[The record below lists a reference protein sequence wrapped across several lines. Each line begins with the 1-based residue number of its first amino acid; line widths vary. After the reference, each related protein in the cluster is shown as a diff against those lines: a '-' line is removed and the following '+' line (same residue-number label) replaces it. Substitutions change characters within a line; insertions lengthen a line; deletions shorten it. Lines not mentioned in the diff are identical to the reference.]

1 VSGIFSRYLAFASI
15 RVKLWL
21 LIVLN
26 SSLALALAAAGML
39 AYQRHVQRDEAAH
52 KLIAQAN
59 ILAEGSTAPLSFD
72 DATAARETLGALRG
86 DPQVVEAILYSMTGA
101 VFARYERGSAEA
113 DEAHAQARPDGVYF
127 EGGSLLTFEPV
138 RVHGDRIGTIF
149 LRATNDVN
157 GQLRRY
163 LQIMLLV
170 VAVSLGLA
178 MFLSSGMQGMIATPI
193 KELSRVARQVT
204 AEKDYSVRA
213 LTRSGAEIG
222 ILIES
227 FNGMLAEI
235 ESRDLARRAAEE
247 LLRESEQRYALAAR
261 GANDGLW
268 DWKLATNE
276 IYFSPR
282 WNQMLGYGEPGVR
295 PEPEEWFSRIHPSD
309 RERVEA
315 EIAAHRKGATSE
327 FTSEYRMRHR
337 NGSFIWMLSRGAV
350 VRDETGRAIRMAGSQ
365 TDITEGKIGDPLTG
379 LPNRL
384 YFLDRLED
392 SIQKEGQKESQR
404 EKTGGIGFAVLFVD
418 LDRFKLVNDSLGHA
432 AGDELLM
439 GISRRLKASVRESAT
454 GSERRAHHVV
464 ARLGGDEFAVLLSGI
479 RQISDAVGVADR
491 ILASL
496 SAPFQ
501 IAGRQVFGTV
511 SIGIAPGSAGSSPE
525 DLLRDA
531 DAAMY
536 YAKTKGKAR
545 CEVFDEGMRDRAKA
559 RLEIETDLRRA
570 IDLNQLVLYYQPQMS
585 LTNNRVVGYEALV
598 RWQHPERGLV
608 PPSEFIPVAE
618 ETDLIVPLGR
628 WVLREACRQMALWHR
643 SFAVQ
648 PALTVSVN
656 VSFRQLG
663 DANLVDEVR
672 KALRESGLPPESLKL
687 EMTESSIMSN
697 TEMAIGVL
705 RQLKEIGVGLEID
718 DFGTGYSSLSNLS
731 RLPFDTVKI
740 DQSFVKDLHASG
752 ESAEIVRTILDL
764 ARSMGMSVVAEGV
777 ETVDQL
783 GVLTSLGCDYAQGYY
798 FSRPVDKDSTQALLR
813 ERHSLR
819 RAFAQLET
827 QPDSET
833 PGQPGAGAKVL
844 ELLDTL

>member
-1 VSGIFSRYLAFASI
+1 MPGVDGILSRYLAFASI

-39 AYQRHVQRDEAAH
+39 AYQRYVQRDEAAH
-52 KLIAQAN
+52 KLVAQAD
-59 ILAEGSTAPLSFD
+59 ILAEGSMAPLSFD
-72 DATAARETLGALRG
+72 DAKAAQETLAALHG
-86 DPQVVEAILYSMTGA
+86 DPQVAEAIVYTVAGA
-101 VFARYERGSAEA
+101 AFARYDRPGAPA
-113 DEAHAQARPDGVYF
+113 DVSGVEQVDVQHARARPDGVYF
-127 EGGSLLTFEPV
+127 EGDSLLTFQPV

-149 LRATNDVN
+149 LRSTTDIN

-163 LQIMLLV
+163 LGIMLLV
-170 VAVSLGLA
+170 VVVSLGLA
-178 MFLSSGMQGMIATPI
+178 MLLSSRMQGMIATPI
-193 KELSRVARQVT
+193 KELSRVARQIT

-213 LTRSGAEIG
+213 LARSGAEIG

-282 WNQMLGYGEPGVR
+282 WNQMLGYGDPGVR

-309 RERVEA
+309 RGRVDG
-315 EIAAHRKGATSE
+315 EIAAHRNGATSE

-350 VRDETGRAIRMAGSQ
+350 VRDENGRAIRMAGSQ

-392 SIQKEGQKESQR
+392 SIQKG
-404 EKTGGIGFAVLFVD
+404 TGGGIGFAVLFVD
-418 LDRFKLVNDSLGHA
+418 LDRFKLVNDSLGHG

-439 GISRRLKASVRESAT
+439 GISGRLKASVRGA
-454 GSERRAHHVV
+454 GAGPERLGNYVV
-464 ARLGGDEFAVLLSGI
+464 ARLGGDEFAVLLNGI
-479 RQISDAVGVADR
+479 RQISEATAVAER
-491 ILASL
+491 ILISL

-511 SIGIAPGSAGSSPE
+511 SIGIAPGNGANSPE

-545 CEVFDEGMRDRAKA
+545 YEVFDEGMRDRAKA
-559 RLEIETDLRRA
+559 RLDIETDLRKA
-570 IDLNQLVLYYQPQMS
+570 IDLNQLVLYYQPQIS
-585 LTNNRVVGYEALV
+585 LVNNGVIGYEALV

-608 PPSEFIPVAE
+608 GPVEFIPIAE

-643 SFAVQ
+643 NFAAD

-663 DANLVDEVR
+663 DTNLVDEVR

-697 TEMAIGVL
+697 PEMAIGIL

-740 DQSFVKDLHASG
+740 DQSFVRDLHATG
-752 ESAEIVRTILDL
+752 ESAEIVKTILDL

-777 ETVDQL
+777 ETAGQL

-798 FSRPVDKDSTQALLR
+798 FSRPVDCDATQALLR
-813 ERHSLR
+813 ERHSMR

-827 QPDSET
+827 
-833 PGQPGAGAKVL
+833 PGEPGKEAKVL
-844 ELLDTL
+844 ELLDAV

>member
-1 VSGIFSRYLAFASI
+1 VNGILSRYLAFASI

-26 SSLALALAAAGML
+26 SSLALVLAAAGML
-39 AYQRHVQRDEAAH
+39 AYQRYVQRDEAAH
-52 KLIAQAN
+52 KLIAQAG
-59 ILAEGSTAPLSFD
+59 ILAEGSMAPLSFD
-72 DATAARETLGALRG
+72 DARAARETLAALRG
-86 DPQVVEAILYSMTGA
+86 DSQVAEAIVYSNTGA
-101 VFARYERGSAEA
+101 AFARYDRAGAAAAAPALEYSR
-113 DEAHAQARPDGVYF
+113 ARRDGVYF
-127 EGGSLLTFEPV
+127 EGDSVLTFQPV

-149 LRATNDVN
+149 VRATNDVN

-170 VAVSLGLA
+170 VLVSLGLA
-178 MFLSSGMQGMIATPI
+178 MLLSSGMQGIIATPI
-193 KELSRVARQVT
+193 KELSRVARQIT
-204 AEKDYSVRA
+204 ADKDYSVRA
-213 LTRSGAEIG
+213 LARSGAEIG
-222 ILIES
+222 ILIDS

-235 ESRDLARRAAEE
+235 ESRDHARRAAEE

-295 PEPEEWFSRIHPSD
+295 PEPDEWFSRIHPSD
-309 RERVEA
+309 RGRVEG
-315 EIAAHRKGATSE
+315 EIAAHRNGATSE

-392 SIQKEGQKESQR
+392 SIQKG
-404 EKTGGIGFAVLFVD
+404 TGDGIGFAVLFVD

-439 GISRRLKASVRESAT
+439 GISGRLKASVRGSGTA
-454 GSERRAHHVV
+454 SERLGGYVV
-464 ARLGGDEFAVLLSGI
+464 ARLGGDEFAVLLNGM
-479 RQISDAVGVADR
+479 RQISEAAAVAER
-491 ILASL
+491 ILKSL

-511 SIGIAPGSAGSSPE
+511 SIGIAPGSAVRSPE

-545 CEVFDEGMRDRAKA
+545 YEVFDEGMRDRARA
-559 RLEIETDLRRA
+559 RLEIETDLRKA
-570 IDLNQLVLYYQPQMS
+570 IDLNQLVLYYQPQIS
-585 LTNNRVVGYEALV
+585 LVNTRVIGYEALV

-643 SFAVQ
+643 SFAVD

-663 DANLVDEVR
+663 DASLVHEVR
-672 KALRESGLPPESLKL
+672 KALRESGLPPGSLKL

-697 TEMAIGVL
+697 PEMAIGIL
-705 RQLKEIGVGLEID
+705 RQLKEIGIGLEID

-752 ESAEIVRTILDL
+752 ESAEIVKTILDL

-777 ETVDQL
+777 ETADQL

-798 FSRPVDKDSTQALLR
+798 FSRPVDSVATQALLR

-819 RAFAQLET
+819 RAFSQLEA
-827 QPDSET
+827 QAEPDE
-833 PGQPGAGAKVL
+833 GAKVL
-844 ELLDTL
+844 ECLDAV